1 MNRNE
6 LQTLILDLQTQLEQL
21 RIRSERDIR
30 DLSQR
35 IDDTIEATRNLDNR
49 GIITEVRQTIQVG
62 DLVELITDYHN
73 LRGARGRVVN
83 ITRYRVRV
91 AIPRTTRGR
100 VRDDLIESRA
110 HHNVRRIIEAEV
122 NQDPIVE
129 AEIVGEQRQQ

>member
-1 MNRNE
+1 M
-6 LQTLILDLQTQLEQL
+6 
-21 RIRSERDIR
+21 
-30 DLSQR
+30 
-35 IDDTIEATRNLDNR
+35 
-49 GIITEVRQTIQVG
+49 
-62 DLVELITDYHN
+62 
-73 LRGARGRVVN
+73 RGARGRVVN

-110 HHNVRRIIEAEV
+110 HYNVRRIIEAEV